1 MTANDKSSMSNKH
14 IEITK
19 RWLETFVIG
28 LNFCPFAQKPYRLDS
43 IRYVLAEATTVEKL
57 LEELMQELQLLS
69 KTPRTETET
78 TLLIHPQVLTDFH
91 EYNDFLAIA
100 DNAVEMLQ
108 LDGILQI
115 ASFHPDYQFA
125 ESLPDAVEN
134 YTNRSPYP
142 MLHLLREDSISE
154 AVEHYPNVELIPR
167 RNVSTLRKSGLPS
180 IQRQLDDLTA
190 TH

>member
-1 MTANDKSSMSNKH
+1 MRSKP

-43 IRYVLAEATTVEKL
+43 IRYVLSEATTVEKL
-57 LEELMQELQLLS
+57 LEELMLELQLLA

-78 TLLIHPQVLTDFH
+78 TLLIHPHVLTNFH

-100 DNAVEMLQ
+100 ENAVEMLQ

-115 ASFHPDYQFA
+115 ASFHPQYQFA
-125 ESLPDAVEN
+125 ESPPDAVDH

-154 AVEHYPNVELIPR
+154 AVAHYPDVELIPQ
-167 RNVSTLRKSGLPS
+167 RNVSTLQKLGLPTV
-180 IQRQLDDLTA
+180 QRKLDDLTT

>member
-1 MTANDKSSMSNKH
+1 MAHNYIK
-14 IEITK
+14 ITK
-19 RWLETFVIG
+19 RWIEAFVIG
-28 LNFCPFAQKPYRLDS
+28 LNFCPFAQKPYRTDK
-43 IRYVLAEATTVEKL
+43 IRYVLSEATTVEQL
-57 LEELMQELQLLS
+57 FEELMQELLLLQ
-69 KTPRTETET
+69 KTPRTQVET

-100 DNAVEMLQ
+100 ENAVEELQ

-125 ESLPDAVEN
+125 ESLPNAVDN
-134 YTNRSPYP
+134 YTNRSPFP

-154 AVEHYPNVELIPR
+154 AVAHYPEVELIPE
-167 RNVSTLRKSGLPS
+167 RNVSTLRKLGLS
-180 IQRQLDDLTA
+180 TVQRKLDDLTS